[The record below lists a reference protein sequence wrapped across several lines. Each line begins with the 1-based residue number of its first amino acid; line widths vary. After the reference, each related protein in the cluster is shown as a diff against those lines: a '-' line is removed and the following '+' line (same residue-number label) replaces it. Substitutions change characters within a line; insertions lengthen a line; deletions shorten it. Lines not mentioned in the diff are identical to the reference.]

1 MLSLLSRGLLKAR
14 AVPITTVS
22 LIMLQLGAAALRDP
36 ASIWQKVEL
45 LVTYM
50 TLARF
55 YNPSGG
61 EALGGNNTRTVD
73 YMTKLLVA
81 DASARIFCN

>member
-1 MLSLLSRGLLKAR
+1 MLSRGLLKAR

-45 LVTYM
+45 LVTYR

-55 YNPSGG
+55 ITRVEVKPW
-61 EALGGNNTRTVD
+61 GGNTTRTVD